1 MSTDDLSQIQSVYA
15 ATSVEAQEA
24 AYDAWAQEY
33 ERDLWATGYS
43 IPGQVAALFARFV
56 DPSDGPF
63 LDAGCGT
70 GMQLEPLAAAGYGG
84 FTGLDL
90 SVGML
95 KVAEAKGTYDRLVQ
109 GALGER
115 LPFDDNAFAATLTCG
130 TITQG
135 HAPPESFRDL
145 IRVTRP
151 GGFIIFTLRCDEGI
165 DPAYN
170 AILRT
175 LARESLWTQ
184 IYEGPPKPTMPYSEP
199 EVQHKGWVFEVR
211 KG

>member
-1 MSTDDLSQIQSVYA
+1 MSGDLSQIQSVYA
-15 ATSVEAQEA
+15 AISVEAQEA
-24 AYDAWAQEY
+24 AYDAWALEY
-33 ERDLWATGYS
+33 ERDLWAAGYT
-43 IPGQVAALFARFV
+43 IPGQVATLFARFV

-70 GMQLEPLAAAGYGG
+70 GMQLEPLMAAGYQG

-90 SVGML
+90 SAGML
-95 KVAEAKGTYDRLVQ
+95 EVAEAKGGYDRLVQ
-109 GALGER
+109 GTLGER
-115 LPFDDNAFAATLTCG
+115 LPFDDDTFAATLTCG

-151 GGFIIFTLRCDEGI
+151 GGLIIFTLRCDDGI

-175 LARESLWTQ
+175 LENENRWMP
-184 IYEGPPKPTMPYSEP
+184 IFEGTPKATMPFSEP
-199 EVQHKGWVFEVR
+199 EVRHKSWVFEVC
-211 KG
+211 